1 MAEPREKKTPPPAER
16 YEDIVRELG
25 QVVERLESGGLSLE
39 ESIAAFEQGVRLS
52 RAGAARLDE
61 AERRVEQLLE
71 DGRTQPFEPPRTEQ
85 APRRAP
91 ARNGRGEGE
100 DVPF

>member
-1 MAEPREKKTPPPAER
+1 MAEAREKKTPPVER
-16 YEDIVRELG
+16 YEDLVRELG

-71 DGRTQPFEPPRTEQ
+71 DGRTQPFEPPGAEQSTRRT
-85 APRRAP
+85 P